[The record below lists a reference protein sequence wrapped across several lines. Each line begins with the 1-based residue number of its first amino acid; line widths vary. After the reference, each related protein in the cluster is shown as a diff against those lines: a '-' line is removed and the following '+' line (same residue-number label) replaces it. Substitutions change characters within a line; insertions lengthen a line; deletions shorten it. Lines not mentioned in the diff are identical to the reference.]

1 MVKIDQKVCVRFDPM
16 CVRFERVFELGI
28 RCFLGVFCGFWGVCV
43 SYRGC
48 VSDCV
53 SVLAVDR
60 GL

>member
-1 MVKIDQKVCVRFDPM
+1 M